1 MCCKNGTV
9 HLPIHPPPPLPFQNL
24 FQGRSLDST
33 HLLRNMRRYNA
44 CIYLIINNNHDNN
57 RRAPLSALDVR
68 VELSSLIY
76 KREPQADPEDGI
88 TVQTMAW
95 IDLKTAMMLQ
105 ATSKLVWGYL
115 SHLEEPPRNRHLQ
128 KTEQLRPPQRAANT
142 VQTARRWL
150 LLPRFQYAR
159 IVVLSD
165 SGLGHSTRFA

>member
-1 MCCKNGTV
+1 MVRDIPDG
-9 HLPIHPPPPLPFQNL
+9 LFPIREPLPSF
-24 FQGRSLDST
+24 FESIAETPVHGTAYAAISSSEEAAEKASVA
-33 HLLRNMRRYNA
+33 MRLCY
-44 CIYLIINNNHDNN
+44 
-57 RRAPLSALDVR
+57 
-68 VELSSLIY
+68 LIY

-95 IDLKTAMMLQ
+95 TDLKTAMMLQ